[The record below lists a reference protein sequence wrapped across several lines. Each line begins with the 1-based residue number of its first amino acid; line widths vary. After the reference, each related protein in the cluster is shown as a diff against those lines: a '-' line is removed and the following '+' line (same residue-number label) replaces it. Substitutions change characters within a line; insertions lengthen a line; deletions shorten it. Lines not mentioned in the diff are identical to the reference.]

1 MSEKEWLSALM
12 DGEKTEDNRQFPL
25 KLSTEESAQWTGYHL
40 IGDVLRQEPVVVTE
54 SEFADSFA
62 LALEKEP
69 AHTLKSDSIPW
80 WQRARMA
87 LSSFSWGQNIAQ
99 LAVAAGVSFL
109 AISGVQWWSLPS
121 ENGGGLASSSETPAL
136 SVLQTVP
143 FMGSAMPVSLNTNTQ
158 IPEAERV
165 VREQRQRINALLQ
178 DYDLQLR
185 LNTLD
190 GSLMSEQKKSAS
202 SGVE

>member
-12 DGEKTEDNRQFPL
+12 DGENTSEKSDFHSCLSSEDR
-25 KLSTEESAQWTGYHL
+25 TQWTHYHL
-40 IGDVLRQEPVVVTE
+40 IGDVLRQETVIVTD
-54 SEFADSFA
+54 SLFADNFA
-62 LALEKEP
+62 AALEHESSYMTKTKK
-69 AHTLKSDSIPW
+69 APW
-80 WQRARMA
+80 WSRCRSV
-87 LSSFSWGQNIAQ
+87 LSSFSWGQNLAQ

-109 AISGVQWWSLPS
+109 AISGVQWWSLSP
-121 ENGGGLASSSETPAL
+121 ENNTLPLSSETPAL

-143 FMGSAMPVSLNTNTQ
+143 FMGTAMPVSMNANSVV
-158 IPEAERV
+158 PETALT

-190 GSLMSEQKKSAS
+190 GSVMPKQKKLSS